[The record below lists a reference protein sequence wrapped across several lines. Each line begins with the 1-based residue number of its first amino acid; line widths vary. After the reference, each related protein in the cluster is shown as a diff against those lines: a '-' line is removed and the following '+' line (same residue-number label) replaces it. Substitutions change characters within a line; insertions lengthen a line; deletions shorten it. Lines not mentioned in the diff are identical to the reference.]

1 LWKNFERCVTN
12 WSGRYLGE
20 LGSGKFDRKVRPLSV
35 NTGSA
40 PSRSAVVLDPH
51 PLWLD
56 AVEQIL
62 ERIHVTVVAKT
73 TTTAA
78 ALEAVADH
86 EPDLLVAE
94 LDDEQPGLRPLE
106 CLRQAL
112 ERRPSLKI
120 VVLSGEGTPDHIS
133 RAFAAGAAAY
143 VVKTAQPDDLCA
155 AVRQAFDH
163 SVYFPAG
170 FEGTVPSPVEA
181 DTAVLTRRELE
192 ILQLVAEGHSNAQV
206 GRQLWVTEQTVK
218 FHLSNIYRKLDV
230 ANRTE
235 ASRWAQVRNLL
246 PQPGAREAA
255 PPLAAAR

>member
-1 LWKNFERCVTN
+1 VN
-12 WSGRYLGE
+12 
-20 LGSGKFDRKVRPLSV
+20 
-35 NTGSA
+35 NTGE
-40 PSRSAVVLDPH
+40 PTPRSAVVLDPH

-56 AVEQIL
+56 AVEHIL
-62 ERIHVTVVAKT
+62 ERIHVAVVAKT
-73 TTTAA
+73 TTAAA
-78 ALEAVADH
+78 ALEAVAEHD
-86 EPDLLVAE
+86 PDLLVAE
-94 LDDEQPGLRPLE
+94 ILDEESGLRPLD

-112 ERRPSLKI
+112 ERRPALKI

-170 FEGTVPSPVEA
+170 LPGATAGPAEA

-206 GRQLWVTEQTVK
+206 GRLLWVTEQTVK

-246 PQPGAREAA
+246 PQPGSRDASS
-255 PPLAAAR
+255 PPLAVAR